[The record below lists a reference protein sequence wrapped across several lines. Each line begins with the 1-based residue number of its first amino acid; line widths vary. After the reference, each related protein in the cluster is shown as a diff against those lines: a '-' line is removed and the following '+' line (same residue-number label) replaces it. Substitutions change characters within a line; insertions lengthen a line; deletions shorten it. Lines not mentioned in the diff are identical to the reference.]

1 MEPDLP
7 VLGEK
12 GVPVSEEVHQK
23 SPASTSIDYSGVDEK
38 ALVRRMDL
46 RILPMIVILYIFA
59 FIDRV
64 NIGNAQLF
72 SLSKD
77 LKLTGLQYNIA
88 LCMFFVSYVTF
99 EIPANI
105 LMKKVK
111 PHIFMSGCA
120 LFFGFL
126 VIMEGLVSNFA
137 GLAVLRFLLG
147 AAEAGIFPGCFY
159 LLSMW
164 YKRSEAQKR
173 FSFFT
178 NASTLGGAFGGL
190 LATGIGHMN
199 GVRGWHAWRWI
210 FILEGLATV
219 LIAVIAY
226 FFIADFPED
235 AKWLS
240 EAERAFVVNKLKE
253 DQGNSDPHQPITLK
267 GVLKS
272 LSDLKLIV
280 AGFIYFGPTMAGYG
294 LAYFIPTIVNSYG
307 YSPIESQLYSI
318 PPWAAALGFSMI
330 CAFVSDKT
338 QRRFPF
344 LVFGFLIAIA
354 SVVVLDQVHNKR
366 STRYAALC
374 LFTMSVFGTL
384 PVIICWFVMNQEGH
398 LNRIVGSAWQIGFGN
413 IGGIIA
419 VFSFPAKDRP
429 FYHLGYRLSI
439 GMICMSLAASVLY
452 LVLCMLENKKRA
464 RDGRRKLVL

>member
-1 MEPDLP
+1 MEPDSP

-12 GVPVSEEVHQK
+12 GVPASEEVHQN

-38 ALVRRMDL
+38 ALLRRMDL

-72 SLSKD
+72 SLPKD

-88 LCMFFVSYVTF
+88 LCLFFVSYVTF

-190 LATGIGHMN
+190 LATSIGHMD

-219 LIAVIAY
+219 L
-226 FFIADFPED
+226 
-235 AKWLS
+235 S
-240 EAERAFVVNKLKE
+240 ETERAFIINKLKE
-253 DQGNSDPHQPITLK
+253 DQGDSEQHQPITLK
-267 GVLKS
+267 GVLTS

-280 AGFIYFGPTMAGYG
+280 AGLIYFGPTMAGYG

-338 QRRFPF
+338 KRRFPF

-354 SVVVLDQVHNKR
+354 SVVVLDQVHNNR

-374 LFTMSVFGTL
+374 LFTMSCFGTL

-419 VFSFPAKDRP
+419 VFSFPAKDKP

-439 GMICMSLAASVLY
+439 GMICMSFAASVLY

>member
-1 MEPDLP
+1 M
-7 VLGEK
+7 LGEK
-12 GVPVSEEVHQK
+12 VTPAKEENQQR
-23 SPASTSIDYSGVDEK
+23 SSTSTLDSLNGIDEK
-38 ALVRRMDL
+38 KLVRRMDL
-46 RILPMIVILYIFA
+46 RILPMIVILYIFS

-72 SLSKD
+72 SLNKD

-88 LCMFFVSYVTF
+88 LCLFFVSYVTF

-105 LMKKVK
+105 LMKKMK

-120 LFFGFL
+120 FLFGFL
-126 VIMEGLVSNFA
+126 VIMEGLVTNFT
-137 GLAVLRFLLG
+137 GLAILRFLLG
-147 AAEAGIFPGCFY
+147 AAEAGVFPGCFY

-178 NASTLGGAFGGL
+178 NASTFGGAFGGL
-190 LATGIGHMN
+190 LASGIGHMD

-210 FILEGLATV
+210 FILEGVMTCIMAI
-219 LIAVIAY
+219 IAF

-235 AKWLS
+235 TRWLTD
-240 EAERAFVVNKLKE
+240 AERAFVVRRLAE
-253 DQGNSDPHQPITLK
+253 DQGDLEHEPITLR
-267 GVLKS
+267 GVIRS
-272 LSDLKLIV
+272 LSDLKLV
-280 AGFIYFGPTMAGYG
+280 AAGFIYFGPTMAGSG

-307 YSPIESQLYSI
+307 YTPIESQLYSI

-330 CAFVSDKT
+330 CAFISDRAQK
-338 QRRFPF
+338 RFPF
-344 LVFGFLIAIA
+344 IVFGFIIAI
-354 SVVVLDQVHNKR
+354 SSIVTLDKVHDNR
-366 STRYAALC
+366 SARYAALILC
-374 LFTMSVFGTL
+374 TMSVFGTL

-419 VFSFPAKDRP
+419 VFSFPASHKP
-429 FYHLGYRLSI
+429 FYHLGYTLSVA
-439 GMICMSLAASVLY
+439 MICLSFGASALY
-452 LVLCMLENKKRA
+452 LVLCMTENKRRA
-464 RDGRRKLVL
+464 KDGRRMLIL